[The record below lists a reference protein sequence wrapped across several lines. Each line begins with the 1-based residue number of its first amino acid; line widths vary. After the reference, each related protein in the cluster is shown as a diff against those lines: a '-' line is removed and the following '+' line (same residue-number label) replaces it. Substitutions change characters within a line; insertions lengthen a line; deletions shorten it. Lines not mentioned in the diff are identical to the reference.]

1 MKRRN
6 DGRVGGRAV
15 LVWLALAA
23 LSGAMA
29 PAGPPQNDSQIRP
42 QSDYMSQ
49 ILSRSTKAI
58 GLREDATLQRM
69 MSQSSRKWAVRSSAR
84 HILD

>member
-1 MKRRN
+1 MER
-6 DGRVGGRAV
+6 GGGRAV

-23 LSGAMA
+23 LSVATA
-29 PAGPPQNDSQIRP
+29 PVGLTQGDSQIRP

-69 MSQSSRKWAVRSSAR
+69 MSQSGRKWAVRSSAR

>member
-1 MKRRN
+1 MRRSSN
-6 DGRVGGRAV
+6 QGGGRTV

-23 LSGAMA
+23 LSGAVA
-29 PAGPPQNDSQIRP
+29 PAGLPQNDNQIRP
-42 QSDYMSQ
+42 PSDYMSQ

-58 GLREDATLQRM
+58 GLREDIALQRM
-69 MSQSSRKWAVRSSAR
+69 MSQTSREWAVRSSAR